1 MLSLIYTSCAY
12 EEYAVNIEYDK
23 QQAPN
28 VPDFVDG
35 MRDCEKGNQADPDRS
50 DSYQRGYAAEYQLEQ
65 NRSERHAC

>member
-1 MLSLIYTSCAY
+1 
-12 EEYAVNIEYDK
+12 VNIEYDK

-50 DSYQRGYAAEYQLEQ
+50 DSYQRGYAAEYQLEANMEGKSDEQ
-65 NRSERHAC
+65 ERIYC